1 MNFKNLFSVSKNLLV
16 LVFHMYEFSTL
27 SIFAHATQQLVF
39 CSWQF
44 FLLVNFS
51 SHIVSWERR
60 KVWKSGGAN
69 RTPALD
75 SWFHFCFSYEWF
87 YSDLLNLIVTNVTI
101 LVHSKSFSQN
111 NFLAVLIRFSL
122 LIESKYY
129 LLLQLDDDNA
139 MNI

>member
-1 MNFKNLFSVSKNLLV
+1 LL
-16 LVFHMYEFSTL
+16 
-27 SIFAHATQQLVF
+27 AG
-39 CSWQF
+39 
-44 FLLVNFS
+44 
-51 SHIVSWERR
+51 
-60 KVWKSGGAN
+60 SGGKSEN
-69 RTPALD
+69 LEGQIGRRPLIPG
-75 SWFHFCFSYEWF
+75 SISGIFFSYEWF

-101 LVHSKSFSQN
+101 LVNSKSFSQN